1 MDNVLVEGRV
11 GRFSRG
17 RIPHEVKRRTQVL
30 NFSGLEPRK
39 TGTTQ
44 LVCKEICMRT
54 TNKHSPVWV
63 ESQPLLQEWY
73 ASALGQS
80 ILAQLDQHLSIIL
93 PAVFGY
99 QGLQLGSLGSS
110 TSFLEKA
117 GIHRTLLLDSPN
129 TPVAAEVGKAATVND
144 DSEDAGSTAADSG
157 QSRSESRAASP
168 LLNSLLPNL
177 SADVLN
183 LPIANDVMKIVVL
196 PHTLDFSDDP
206 YQVLREVDRVL
217 TADGHMVIIGFSPW
231 SQFGL
236 RRSIIRWRRSVP
248 WNGSFYSR
256 SRVTDWLSVLNY
268 RVHDSQAFFL
278 RPPLQS
284 AKILERMKLLEKNQR
299 WLGLLGGLYLLHVRK
314 QTLPMTPA
322 KRIWLPQRQHIRVGS
337 FVRAREPG
345 AATTAARQVS
355 QTVKAEKPDT

>member
-1 MDNVLVEGRV
+1 
-11 GRFSRG
+11 
-17 RIPHEVKRRTQVL
+17 
-30 NFSGLEPRK
+30 
-39 TGTTQ
+39 
-44 LVCKEICMRT
+44 MRT
-54 TNKHSPVWV
+54 TNKHSPIWV
-63 ESQPLLQEWY
+63 ESQPSLQEWY

-117 GIHRTLLLDSPN
+117 GIHRTLLLDSPASL
-129 TPVAAEVGKAATVND
+129 P
-144 DSEDAGSTAADSG
+144 AGD
-157 QSRSESRAASP
+157 AASG
-168 LLNSLLPNL
+168 SASQLPHL

-196 PHTLDFSDDP
+196 PHTLDFCNDP
-206 YQVLREVDRVL
+206 YQVLREADRVL

-236 RRSIIRWRRSVP
+236 RRSAIRWQRSVP
-248 WNGSFYSR
+248 WNGSFYTR

-284 AKILERMKLLEKNQR
+284 AKILERLKLLEKNQR

-314 QTLPMTPA
+314 QTLPVTPA
-322 KRIWLPQRQHIRVGS
+322 KRAWLPQRQRIRVGS
-337 FVRAREPG
+337 FVRVREPG
-345 AATTAARQVS
+345 AATTAARQTG
-355 QTVKAEKPDT
+355 QTDKSGS